1 MIQLQFIKTHE
12 TSFLSSQNVS
22 VGGKEYT
29 LYIINSSGHYKSKK
43 YKRQCLYIF
52 HNSHN
57 LQIEIYAL
65 TLILLIYV
73 ITRKDIV
80 IRRKDLV
87 RNYELINYLIITK
100 KYLVLISYIV
110 IVVII

>member
-29 LYIINSSGHYKSKK
+29 LYGIREHMTTLCRDCNYDIINSSGHYKSKK

-57 LQIEIYAL
+57 LQINLCTNTYCIDIRNFIPFDEKV
-65 TLILLIYV
+65 ILLPDFKNNMFCHYGA
-73 ITRKDIV
+73 R
-80 IRRKDLV
+80 
-87 RNYELINYLIITK
+87 
-100 KYLVLISYIV
+100 
-110 IVVII
+110 